1 MVYSRFIWL
10 VRSNNVYFD
19 GVESDKEYLTTGVP
33 RGSVLGPLLFFIY
46 IDDFELYILYR
57 IR

>member
-19 GVESDKEYLTTGVP
+19 GVESDKEYLTTGVH
-33 RGSVLGPLLFFIY
+33 RGSVLGPLLFLIY
-46 IDDFELYILYR
+46 VDDFELYILYK